1 MKRAKIM
8 TIAMVLMLG
17 LGACGNS
24 EAGNTESAE
33 SAGNAETAQSVSETV
48 SGSSGKL
55 MAGDETYQYVLDKNS
70 GKLTIAGKEAGK
82 TEVPD
87 DFVSTEQSEGN
98 IESSDI
104 IKDVIINEGV
114 ERIGTYAFEECKNLK
129 TVTMPESLTEIGQG
143 AFHSCVSLESVTVPE
158 NVMILNEDVF
168 FGCESLKE
176 VEITGNVTK
185 ISDMAFGNCNQL
197 ESVVI
202 PASVTEIGES
212 VFTGETTLNV
222 YFGGTEADWD
232 KISIGSDNKALET
245 ANIHYESDGK

>member
-1 MKRAKIM
+1 MKKVKIA
-8 TIAMVLMLG
+8 TIAMILMLG
-17 LGACGNS
+17 LGACGNNK
-24 EAGNTESAE
+24 AGSAE
-33 SAGNAETAQSVSETV
+33 SAVSTETTPTVSET
-48 SGSSGKL
+48 GFESSGKL
-55 MAGDETYQYVLDKNS
+55 MAGDETYQYVLDRNS
-70 GKLTIAGKEAGK
+70 GKLTMAGK

-104 IKDVIINEGV
+104 IKDVTINEGV

-129 TVTMPESLTEIGQG
+129 TVIMPESLTEIGQG

-158 NVMILNEDVF
+158 NVTVLNEDVF
-168 FGCESLKE
+168 FGCDSLKE
-176 VEITGNVTK
+176 VKITGKVTK
-185 ISDMAFGNCNQL
+185 ISDMSFANCNQL

-222 YFGGTEADWD
+222 YFGGTEADWN
-232 KISIGSDNKALET
+232 KITIGNDNKALET
-245 ANIHYESDGK
+245 ANIHYESDGE